1 MLCMKDHAAPAATA
15 LAPNGTVRSVARRLG
30 HVHRQPL
37 PALQEAGRHKAALA
51 IAVGRVFSGG
61 TFRDPAVHAAL
72 SEALGAQ
79 FAQRLRPEF
88 EWYVCRGAFFH
99 NDAHYGDVLFGV
111 WCIGGDGELVFP
123 RVQARLNA
131 APGDIAV
138 FDPFEVHGVL
148 ERGAT
153 TFEAGRYQEQ
163 PTSVFVGFELDCDAC
178 VRETFGITAEAG
190 GAVIASAT
198 RISPRD
204 GTIG

>member
-1 MLCMKDHAAPAATA
+1 MLSMKDHAAPAATA
-15 LAPNGTVRSVARRLG
+15 LAPNGAARSVARRIG
-30 HVHRQPL
+30 HAHRQPP
-37 PALQEAGRHKAALA
+37 PALQEAGRHKAAHA
-51 IAVGRVFSGG
+51 TAVGRIFSGG
-61 TFRDPAVHAAL
+61 RFCEPAVHVAL
-72 SEALGAQ
+72 SEVLGAPL
-79 FAQRLRPEF
+79 AQRLRSEF

-99 NDAHYGDVLFGV
+99 NDAHYGDVLFGA
-111 WCIGGDGELVFP
+111 WCIAGDGELVFP
-123 RVQARLNA
+123 RAQARLDA

-153 TFEAGRYQEQ
+153 TFEAGRHQEH
-163 PTSVFVGFELDCDAC
+163 PTSVFVGFELDCDAA
-178 VRETFGITAEAG
+178 VRETFGITAEAL